1 MDENMELME
10 MNNEVNTEEEVIED
24 THMPTGLA
32 MLIGS
37 GITLAAIAGV
47 KKGRKLWTKIKSK
60 RDALKT
66 TDEADEECI
75 DAEYE
80 PVEDEAK

>member
-10 MNNEVNTEEEVIED
+10 MNDEVNTEEEVIEE

-47 KKGRKLWTKIKSK
+47 KKGRKVWEKIKAK
-60 RDALKT
+60 RATQPTL
-66 TDEADEECI
+66 DEEIVDTDYEAI
-75 DAEYE
+75 D
-80 PVEDEAK
+80 EDEAK